1 MKQSEVVHTWWP
13 LAASWLLMGVEM
25 PALSA
30 VIARLAEPEINL
42 AAFGGIVW
50 PLALIIESPIIMLL
64 AGSTALS
71 KDMASYRKIWNY
83 MQGAG
88 ALLTVLHLV
97 VVLTPLYY
105 IVVRDILGVP
115 EEIIEPARLG
125 LVVMT
130 PWTWSIAYRRF
141 NQGVL
146 IRFGHSGSVGT
157 GTIVRLT
164 ANMTVLMIG
173 LVLRTV
179 PGVVL
184 ASIGMAVAVVSEAL
198 YVGFRVRPVLRYQ
211 LAVQAPVQPPLTYAA
226 FFAFYIPLVFTSLL
240 TLLAQPIGS
249 AALSRMPLALT
260 SLAVW
265 PVISGL
271 IWLARTPATG
281 LVEVVVTLLERP
293 GAWPALRRFTL
304 ILAVTTTAAMAL
316 IAATPLSRLWFE
328 KVAALSPE
336 LAAMARIGFWVGLPM
351 PALTALQSWFQGVI
365 LHSQRTR
372 GITESVVIFLAV
384 SAIVLIGGIA
394 WGKIAGLYVGLA
406 GLMFATLAQTAWLWW
421 RARPALKDAPA

>member
-164 ANMTVLMIG
+164 ANMTVLITG

-184 ASIGMAVAVVSEAL
+184 ASLGMALAVVSEAV
-198 YVGFRVRPVLRYQ
+198 YIGIRVRPVLRYQ
-211 LAVQAPVQPPLTYAA
+211 LAVQAPVEPPLTYAA

-249 AALSRMPLALT
+249 AALSRMPMALT

-271 IWLARTPATG
+271 IWLARTPATA

-293 GAWPALRRFTL
+293 NARPALRRFTL

-365 LHSQRTR
+365 LHSRRTR

-384 SAIVLIGGIA
+384 SATVLIAGIA
-394 WGKIAGLYVGLA
+394 WGEVAGLYVGLT
-406 GLMFATLAQTAWLWW
+406 GLMLATLAQTVWLWW
-421 RARPALKDAPA
+421 RARPALKDAPV

>member
-164 ANMTVLMIG
+164 ATMTVLITG

-184 ASIGMAVAVVSEAL
+184 ASLGMALAVVSEAV
-198 YVGFRVRPVLRYQ
+198 YIGIRVRPVLRYQ
-211 LAVQAPVQPPLTYAA
+211 LAVQAPVEPPLTYAA

-249 AALSRMPLALT
+249 AALSRMPMALT

-271 IWLARTPATG
+271 IWLARTPATA

-293 GAWPALRRFTL
+293 NARPALRRFTL

-365 LHSQRTR
+365 LHSRRTR

-384 SAIVLIGGIA
+384 SAIVLIAGIA
-394 WGKIAGLYVGLA
+394 WGEVAGLYVGLT
-406 GLMFATLAQTAWLWW
+406 GLMLATLAQTVWLWW
-421 RARPALKDAPA
+421 RARPALKDAPV

>member
-97 VVLTPLYY
+97 VVLTPLYH

-164 ANMTVLMIG
+164 ANMTVLITG

-184 ASIGMAVAVVSEAL
+184 ASLGMALAVVSEAV
-198 YVGFRVRPVLRYQ
+198 YIGIRVRPVLRYQ
-211 LAVQAPVQPPLTYAA
+211 LAVQAPVEPPLTYAA

-249 AALSRMPLALT
+249 AALSRMPMALT

-271 IWLARTPATG
+271 IWLARTPATA

-293 GAWPALRRFTL
+293 NARPALRRFTL

-365 LHSQRTR
+365 LHSRRTR

-384 SAIVLIGGIA
+384 SAIVLIAGIA
-394 WGKIAGLYVGLA
+394 WGEVAGLYVGLT
-406 GLMFATLAQTAWLWW
+406 GLMLATLAQTVWLWW
-421 RARPALKDAPA
+421 RARPALKDAPV

>member
-30 VIARLAEPEINL
+30 VIARLVEPEINL

-164 ANMTVLMIG
+164 ANMTVLITG

-184 ASIGMAVAVVSEAL
+184 ASLGMALAVVSEAV
-198 YVGFRVRPVLRYQ
+198 YIGIRVRPVLRYQ
-211 LAVQAPVQPPLTYAA
+211 LAVQAPVEPPLTYAA

-249 AALSRMPLALT
+249 AALSRMPMALT

-271 IWLARTPATG
+271 IWLARTPATA

-293 GAWPALRRFTL
+293 NARPALRRFTL

-365 LHSQRTR
+365 LHSRRTR

-384 SAIVLIGGIA
+384 SAIVLIAGIA
-394 WGKIAGLYVGLA
+394 WGEVAGLYVGLT
-406 GLMFATLAQTAWLWW
+406 GLMLATLAQTVWLWW
-421 RARPALKDAPA
+421 RARPALKDAPV

>member
-164 ANMTVLMIG
+164 ANMTVLITG

-184 ASIGMAVAVVSEAL
+184 ASLGMALAVVSEAV
-198 YVGFRVRPVLRYQ
+198 YIGIRVRPVLRYQ
-211 LAVQAPVQPPLTYAA
+211 LAVQAPVEPPLTYAA

-249 AALSRMPLALT
+249 AALSRMPMALT

-271 IWLARTPATG
+271 IWLARTPATA

-293 GAWPALRRFTL
+293 NARPALRRFTL

-365 LHSQRTR
+365 LHSRRTR

-384 SAIVLIGGIA
+384 SAIVLIAGIA
-394 WGKIAGLYVGLA
+394 WGEVAGLYVGLT
-406 GLMFATLAQTAWLWW
+406 GLMLATLAQTVWLWW
-421 RARPALKDAPA
+421 RARPALKDAPV